1 MQWAALRS
9 SCNNN
14 TQKKKEKG
22 GGGSLAPDLPSQS
35 TKINTEINKYKF
47 KNGHIFRT
55 TVTKSGE
62 IVV

>member
-1 MQWAALRS
+1 MGRSAQLMQQQH
-9 SCNNN
+9 
-14 TQKKKEKG
+14 TKKERKG